1 MEQLS
6 IRDWMVIVG
15 GVMIAAVLVD
25 AGRRLLKERRAEIRL
40 NARIE
45 RSKSSSNEDDA
56 FNLLTE
62 LPNGGARIVR
72 RDDLAKIH
80 PVKLI
85 PAQDQ
90 KILKI
95 IRQQMVQIFAN
106 SICGALIPRV
116 ARRCLLSRQNLHE
129 PT

>member
-1 MEQLS
+1 
-6 IRDWMVIVG
+6 
-15 GVMIAAVLVD
+15 MIAACLKTLLGNLRPTQPQRVQQLRRIRLLHKFLDPPVLVVMHN
-25 AGRRLLKERRAEIRL
+25 AEPGRQLAIHRDRRNRQLSLLL
-40 NARIE
+40 N
-45 RSKSSSNEDDA
+45 
-56 FNLLTE
+56 
-62 LPNGGARIVR
+62 VR

-106 SICGALIPRV
+106 RICGALIPRV

>member
-25 AGRRLLKERRAEIRL
+25 AGRRFLKERHAEIRL

-56 FNLLTE
+56 FNLPALE
-62 LPNGGARIVR
+62 EYLSVSIKCIQPDLLPE
-72 RDDLAKIH
+72 
-80 PVKLI
+80 
-85 PAQDQ
+85 
-90 KILKI
+90 
-95 IRQQMVQIFAN
+95 
-106 SICGALIPRV
+106 S
-116 ARRCLLSRQNLHE
+116 
-129 PT
+129 